1 MKNNPLLGAAYL
13 LRGFG
18 LIRQPGLR
26 RYVVIP
32 LIVNTVLFSALIG
45 FWASRFNRIMEW
57 LLPSG
62 WAWLEW
68 LLWPLFAVGA
78 ALVVF
83 FGFTLLAN
91 LVGAPFNDRLSEA
104 VESRLTGRPSPSENG
119 IGGMLSGFGVSILS
133 EAGKLVYWIGW
144 SVPLLILFF
153 VPVVNVVAP
162 VIWMVF
168 TAWMLAIEYL
178 DYPMSRNGLSPVR
191 QREIL
196 GSSRLTSLGFG
207 SAVMVLT
214 LIPFLNFLAMPT
226 AVAGATA
233 LWVDQLSKDH
243 SIR

>member
-1 MKNNPLLGAAYL
+1 MRNNPLLGAAYL
-13 LRGFG
+13 IRGVR
-18 LIRQPGLR
+18 LIFKPGLR
-26 RYVVIP
+26 RYVALP
-32 LIVNTVLFSALIG
+32 LIVNTVLFSVVIAFG
-45 FWASRFNRIMEW
+45 ATRFNQFMEW

-91 LVGAPFNDRLSEA
+91 LVGAPFNDWLSEA
-104 VESRLTGRPSPSENG
+104 VEARLTGRPPRPEDGPGNV
-119 IGGMLSGFGVSILS
+119 LSGMAVSILS
-133 EAGKLVYWIGW
+133 EIRKLFYWIGW
-144 SVPLLILFF
+144 SVPLLILFV

-162 VIWMVF
+162 VIWLGF

-178 DYPMSRNGLSPVR
+178 DYPMGRNGLSPVR

-196 GSSRLTSLGFG
+196 KSARLTSLGFG
-207 SAVMVLT
+207 GAAMILT

-233 LWVDQLSKDH
+233 LWVEQISKNH
-243 SIR
+243 SSR